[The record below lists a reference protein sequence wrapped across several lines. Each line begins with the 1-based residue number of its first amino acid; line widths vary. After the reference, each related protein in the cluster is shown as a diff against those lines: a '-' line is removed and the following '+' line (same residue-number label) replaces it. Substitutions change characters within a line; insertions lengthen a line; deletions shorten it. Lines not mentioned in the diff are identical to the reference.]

1 MATNAPWK
9 CSSCGYENAAFD
21 TECFFCKQPKPGSS
35 SASST
40 TSNTTSSSIRHSSS
54 SREHLS
60 AAHYVVTALLML
72 ATVLFCTMLPLGK
85 QFSSNIHVGLIMDF
99 ATTTF
104 SETASNWTGLLILLA
119 VIGAIAGSISAGEG
133 AGTIGGAICGGLLYL
148 AICFV
153 WMLLVN
159 YVFPFAVNAGAFVSI
174 GALCLAFALGCA
186 VAVVNYVKKFCL
198 YLNPYPSTPGVYDD
212 GVRRYYED
220 KHRHREEYGR
230 RSYFFGPGL
239 FSIKETIKNSWR
251 ANFQLIGN
259 VKEWLGDHTNG
270 LLEWLCWIPGL
281 PYFIFYALSIL
292 MVGSIVTIICS
303 LLHAVPMLLVMCI
316 IDILFSITWLID
328 RFYLQLHSIKT
339 SCPYDQTR
347 AVIPAFECPSCG
359 NKHMHLVPG
368 PYGIWHRRC
377 TCGKVLP
384 TTFLMGRSSLKAFC
398 PKCGNELAAS
408 DVQQFALTVVGGTSS
423 GKTVLLSAFY
433 HEFFKAIDKN
443 KNVTYAI
450 PDIHADMFRNLESWF
465 EGAECGATAL
475 GETSDMYSIL
485 LKSNAFDV
493 DKQFSLYDIAGEA
506 FEDPAMASM
515 LPQKQM
521 NDSDGIVIVIDPLS
535 ALAMRNDAK
544 SEGDDTSNYSTS
556 EAAAVVSNFV
566 TYLKTVLTN
575 NKIKV
580 KSDKPVAVVITK
592 SDLSSV
598 SRRISYH
605 RIKSIMR
612 NDESSFES
620 FSNARDTVSRDF
632 LIDIGL
638 QDAVR
643 AIEAG
648 FTNVHY
654 FPVSAIGHAANG
666 EEYEPEHVVE
676 PFYWLIRS
684 AQPALAELLNIAD
697 E

>member
-9 CSSCGYENAAFD
+9 CSSCGYENLAFY
-21 TECFFCKQPKPGSS
+21 TECFVCKKPNPSN
-35 SASST
+35 ASTNS
-40 TSNTTSSSIRHSSS
+40 TTSSSIGSSRRHSSS

-60 AAHYVVTALLML
+60 AAHYVLMALLML
-72 ATVLFCTMLPLGK
+72 GTVLLCTVTTFGK
-85 QFSSNIHVGLIMDF
+85 QLSSNIQAGLFMDF
-99 ATTTF
+99 STTTF
-104 SETASNWTGLLILLA
+104 SDIRDGWTTLLIILLIVGGIIGCAGGGFGAA
-119 VIGAIAGSISAGEG
+119 V
-133 AGTIGGAICGGLLYL
+133 GAICGGLLYL

-153 WMLLVN
+153 WVLLIN
-159 YVFPFAVNAGAFVSI
+159 YIVPFVVNAGAFVSI

-186 VAVVNYVKKFCL
+186 VAIVNYVKKLIL
-198 YLNPYPSTPGVYDD
+198 YLNPNPLINGVYDD
-212 GVRRYYED
+212 GIRRYYQD
-220 KHRHREEYGR
+220 KHKHREEYGC
-230 RSYFFGPGL
+230 RSYFFGPGF

-259 VKEWLGDHTNG
+259 ARKWLSNHTNG
-270 LLEWLCWIPGL
+270 FLEWLCWIPGL
-281 PYFIFYALSIL
+281 PYFIFYTASIL
-292 MVGSIVTIICS
+292 VIGSIVTVICT
-303 LLHAVPMLLVMCI
+303 LVHAVPMFLVMCI
-316 IDILFSITWLID
+316 IYILFSITWVVD
-328 RFYLQLHSIKT
+328 RFYLQLHSITT

-408 DVQQFALTVVGGTSS
+408 DVQQFAITVVGGTSS
-423 GKTVLLSAFY
+423 GKTVLLSAFF
-433 HEFFKAIDKN
+433 HEFFKTIRKN
-443 KNVTYAI
+443 RHVTYTI
-450 PDIHADMFRNLESWF
+450 PDIHADMFRDLESWF
-465 EGAECGATAL
+465 GGAECGATTL

-485 LKSNAFDV
+485 LKSEVFDV

-506 FEDPAMASM
+506 FEDATMASM

-535 ALAMRNDAK
+535 ASIMRNDAK
-544 SEGDDTSNYSTS
+544 SEGDDTKNYSTA
-556 EAAAVVSNFV
+556 EVAVVISNFV

-575 NKIKV
+575 NRIKV

-605 RIKSIMR
+605 RIKSTMR
-612 NDESSFES
+612 SDKRRFEN
-620 FSNARDTVSRDF
+620 FANARDVISRDF

-643 AIEAG
+643 AIEAS

-676 PFYWLIRS
+676 PFYWLVGI
-684 AQPALAELLNIAD
+684 AQPALAELLNIVD
-697 E
+697 